1 MPLAAVVGGQ
11 FGGEG
16 KGAITAY
23 LVVQDKV
30 EILIKT
36 GGPNSAHTFGKN
48 GQIMRVRMVPCG
60 ANFGPS
66 TIVYPA
72 GCLIH
77 LETLFFEIRELNYTG
92 QILIDPRAG
101 IVENSHIEE
110 QRQDSFYHHAGSTL
124 TGTGAATAARSRR
137 RLRLAKDEPMLASF
151 VGDTMLFLVNAL
163 EAGKT
168 VLIEGSQS
176 FGLSN
181 YHGDYPYTTS
191 GSTGNGVALDECSA

>member
-137 RLRLAKDEPMLASF
+137 R
-151 VGDTMLFLVNAL
+151 
-163 EAGKT
+163 
-168 VLIEGSQS
+168 
-176 FGLSN
+176 
-181 YHGDYPYTTS
+181 
-191 GSTGNGVALDECSA
+191 